1 MYKPLP
7 GLAGIVADVTVI
19 ERGNRCFG
27 RVKLIRADKE
37 TEITEVGVVDS
48 PLYTHKMSRYAIS
61 NAIGKAVKR
70 YEQLFG
76 RGPAATAE
84 DMDRALK
91 ALKYA
96 LAQPKPHGLISS
108 WSPQTTNVAIKYF
121 ERNVL
126 PKIRAF
132 ADVTNRKFCMAD
144 RDDIESKLINETMQ
158 RNGQDRDRAV
168 ESVTNHLRDA
178 DIIYG
183 HMRDKNSNLPEIR
196 LSRTL
201 APAAANKQ
209 EQVKHLPREVLT
221 KLYAAIAEMSAEDPK
236 FALFA
241 VLVVFGLRPAE
252 AAAVKPRDISFY
264 DAEGYCMVTVDCQ
277 ERSGTIDKKLK
288 NKHSYRHVLCPKW
301 GYAVLRE
308 CCNWIGEDYPHDDA
322 AMNRAQDCAA
332 RVKDLLVQCG
342 AGASDLDKLAESV
355 EDDDLDPED
364 TRDKA
369 KALRSDKVGCYVLR
383 RIFAGI
389 MRHEMG
395 LSLLE
400 TDRMLGHVPSD
411 RTKTAKAH
419 SIDMT
424 NPDVQRDI
432 VRRMER
438 YIFVPREECSNNPSV
453 SAYCISEGDGVLPII
468 PYSEVRIANT
478 TGADVTVELN
488 ISAAE
493 AGELVEIILPSGAK
507 QLAKLSA
514 LSAPKSWRGI
524 DRVVIG
530 DTTWH
535 DEYGPENNGGTNEK
549 N

>member
-1 MYKPLP
+1 MYKPVH
-7 GLAGIVADVTVI
+7 GLAGIVADVTVV
-19 ERGNRCFG
+19 ERGDECFA
-27 RVKLIRADKE
+27 RVKLIRADKA
-37 TEITEVGVVDS
+37 TEITEVGFVDS
-48 PLYTHKMSRYAIS
+48 KRYGAEMRSYAIG
-61 NAIGKAVKR
+61 NAIDKAVKR

-84 DMDRALK
+84 DMDQALK

-132 ADVTNRKFCMAD
+132 ADVTNHKFCMAD
-144 RDDIESKLINETMQ
+144 RDDIESKLIEETMQ
-158 RNGQDRDRAV
+158 RNGQDHDRAV
-168 ESVTNHLRDA
+168 ESVSNHLRDA
-178 DIIYG
+178 DIIYA
-183 HMRDKNSNLPEIR
+183 HMRDKNSNLPAIR

-201 APAAANKQ
+201 APAAASRQ
-209 EQVKHLPREVLT
+209 EQVKHLPREVLS
-221 KLYAAIAEMSAEDPK
+221 KLYESIAEMAAKDPK

-252 AAAVKPRDISFY
+252 AAAVKPHDISFY
-264 DAEGYCMVTVDCQ
+264 DAEEYCMVTVECQ
-277 ERSGTIDKKLK
+277 ERAGKIDRRLK

-301 GYAVLRE
+301 GYTVLLE
-308 CCNWIGEDYPHDDA
+308 CCNRIGEDYPHDDA
-322 AMNRAQDCAA
+322 VMNRAQDCAA
-332 RVKDLLVQCG
+332 RVKNLLVQCG
-342 AGASDLDKLAESV
+342 AGASDLDKLAESI
-355 EDDDLDPED
+355 EDDDLDLED

-369 KALRSDKVGCYVLR
+369 KALRSDKVACYVLR

-411 RTKTAKAH
+411 RGKMTKAH

-438 YIFVPREECSNNPSV
+438 YIFLPHEQYSNNPAI
-453 SAYCISEGDGVLPII
+453 SAYQISEGDGMRDII

-478 TGADVTVELN
+478 TGADVTVEIN

-507 QLAKLSA
+507 QLTKLSA
-514 LSAPKSWRGI
+514 LSTPKSWRGI
-524 DRVVIG
+524 DRMVIG
-530 DTTWH
+530 DTTWR
-535 DEYGPENNGGTNEK
+535 DAKNANN
-549 N
+549 